1 MTITI
6 CGSMQFHKEMARVR
20 DALMARG
27 FIVHVPGE
35 LDDIHK
41 NESYMDTDEERITAK
56 IEYDFIREHFRKI
69 EQSDAILILN
79 YEKKGIPGYI
89 GGNTFLEM
97 GYAFGLGKKVY
108 LLSPVPQMDYKT
120 EMFAIQPIVIDG
132 DLQKITA

>member
-1 MTITI
+1 MTIAI
-6 CGSMQFHKEMARVR
+6 CGSMQFHKEMGEMQ
-20 DALMARG
+20 DALRRRG
-27 FIVHVPGE
+27 FIVFVPGE
-35 LDDIHK
+35 LDDIQK

-69 EQSDAILILN
+69 EQSDAILVLN

-108 LLSPVPQMDYKT
+108 LLNDIPEMD
-120 EMFAIQPIVIDG
+120 
-132 DLQKITA
+132 